1 MSTPKN
7 PLLQGWVPAVEW
19 CAPVTHEKFVGVWVR
34 AEAALA
40 SSRWFW
46 NVWVESFAL
55 PSRVVLPEGWPLDNC
70 MVDEDERTFQWSF
83 PAEDNSPFDGIPTA
97 VSDFA
102 QSLVETLNNR

>member
-7 PLLQGWVPAVEW
+7 PLLEGWDTAVEW
-19 CAPVTHEKFVGVWVR
+19 CAPVMHGKFVGVWVR
-34 AEAALA
+34 AGEARG
-40 SSRWFW
+40 RWFW

-102 QSLVETLNNR
+102 ESLRQLLTRQ